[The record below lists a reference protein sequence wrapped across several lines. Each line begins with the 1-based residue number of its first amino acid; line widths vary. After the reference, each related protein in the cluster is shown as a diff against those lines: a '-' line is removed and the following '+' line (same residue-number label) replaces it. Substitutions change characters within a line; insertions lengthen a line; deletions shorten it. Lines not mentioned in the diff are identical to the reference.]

1 MARRHDDEKRER
13 RPPADPIS
21 PVVGFEKGF
30 LRISMSA
37 WRPSPAVQHC
47 IYQSLSLAA
56 SLRRVTR
63 FASPTIHFWRL
74 VRLRPGNE

>member
-1 MARRHDDEKRER
+1 MARRHDDEKREEPER
-13 RPPADPIS
+13 RPPANPIS

-30 LRISMSA
+30 LR
-37 WRPSPAVQHC
+37 
-47 IYQSLSLAA
+47 SLAA

-63 FASPTIHFWRL
+63 FESPTIHFWRL